1 VISVTRRK
9 LLLGIALLATL
20 AAAIVSPSEQ
30 ATTTAPAQRGA
41 KAPAAG
47 RGAQAP
53 RAAAPEAEV
62 PPLAQFER
70 RVDEKFKVVDIF
82 DSRPIVVAG
91 LAPKEPPAPVA
102 PKLPFSYMGSIDESG
117 KPKYVLVQGEQL
129 FMVNLGDEFAGS
141 YRLEQVTPL
150 ELVVTYLP
158 LGARQSLPIGESK

>member
-1 VISVTRRK
+1 VTSRARRR
-9 LLLGIALLATL
+9 LLLGLALLATL

-30 ATTTAPAQRGA
+30 ATTTAPAKRNA

-47 RGAQAP
+47 PRPQAP
-53 RAAAPEAEV
+53 RAAAVEAEV
-62 PPLAQFER
+62 PPLAQYER
-70 RVDEKFKVVDIF
+70 RIDEKFKVVDIF
-82 DSRPIVVAG
+82 DSRPLAVAG
-91 LAPKEPPAPVA
+91 LASAAPPAPVA

-129 FMVNLGDEFAGS
+129 FMVHVGDEFAGS

-158 LGARQSLPIGESK
+158 LDARQSLPIGESK